1 MNKYD
6 IKIVVDELREG
17 KSYVVRGD
25 DDRAYLDKIYE
36 FMMPLEGLGLSDF
49 PHGKI
54 VRKESIV
61 HFLRWQCNRLDGTI
75 DEEELS
81 SILVCLKEKRVIM
94 V

>member
-6 IKIVVDELREG
+6 IKIVVDELRDG
-17 KSYVVRGD
+17 KVYVNRGAD
-25 DDRAYLDKIYE
+25 DQAYLDKIHE
-36 FMMPLEGLGLSDF
+36 FMLPLEGLGLSDF

-81 SILVCLKEKRVIM
+81 AILGFLKEKRVIM